1 MNSPLNIDSGRGQLY
16 ITYPVSDEEYDKFIT
31 YYTVLPQDAKVKQSF
46 ANSYREDIDV
56 TTILLSSAS
65 GNNIKSVYPYIYPTN
80 CTENSITYS
89 IGFSDPSN
97 PCCSME
103 NGYIKYICAG
113 NANLYIRINNQI
125 EKVISITCS

>member
-31 YYTVLPQDAKVKQSF
+31 YYTVLPQDVKVKQSF
-46 ANSYREDIDV
+46 ANSDREDIDV
-56 TTILLSSAS
+56 TAISLSSAS

-89 IGFSDPSN
+89 IEFSNPSN

-103 NGYIKYICAG
+103 NGYIKYIRTG
-113 NANLYIRINNQI
+113 NATLKIQINNQI
-125 EKVISITCS
+125 EKTVSIACS